1 MKKIIISENEK
12 GLLFRNGKLVK
23 LLHAGKYNIYGNKE
37 IEKFNISERIISK
50 KVNTETLL
58 ANKEIS
64 DAVFSV
70 EVGDEQL
77 AFHFI
82 DGRFTHSLEFG
93 KHLFWKKAGK
103 HECIFADI
111 STPYVSEDF
120 PVYLFSKT
128 DKKFYHRIDVP
139 QSYKGLIYFD
149 NRLER
154 VLDAGTYYFWN
165 NSVKIDVN
173 YVDTRLI
180 NINIVGQE
188 ILTLDKVSLR
198 INLVCN
204 YKVTDHIRIYTEI
217 DNYTDRIHVL
227 CQLALREYVGK
238 HKLDEILEKKEEM
251 AAFVL
256 GKLKEKESEL
266 FVEFSDAGV
275 KDIILPGEIRNI
287 MNTVLI
293 AEKKAQANVITR
305 REEVASTRSLL
316 NTAKLMDENETL
328 YKLKELEFIERIC
341 ENVGNIELSGKG
353 DILSQLSSLLHKKD
367 AV

>member
-1 MKKIIISENEK
+1 MEKIIINEKEK
-12 GLLFRNGKLVK
+12 GLLFKNGKLIK
-23 LLHAGKYNIYGNKE
+23 LLHAGKYNIYGNRE
-37 IEKFNISERIISK
+37 IEKFHISGTIFSEKVTSEALLKSKDISG
-50 KVNTETLL
+50 
-58 ANKEIS
+58 
-64 DAVFSV
+64 AVCSV
-70 EVGDEQL
+70 DVGDEQL

-82 DGRFTHSLEFG
+82 NGRFARVLSFG
-93 KHLFWKKAGK
+93 THLFWKDAGE
-103 HECIFADI
+103 HEYILADI
-111 STPYVSEDF
+111 STPYVAKDF
-120 PVYLFSKT
+120 PVYLFSKI
-128 DKKFYHRIDVP
+128 DKSFYHRIDIP
-139 QSYKGLIYFD
+139 QSYKGLVYFD
-149 NRLER
+149 NRLEK

-165 NSVKIDVN
+165 NSIKIDVN

-180 NINIVGQE
+180 HAELTGQE

-204 YKVTDHIRIYTEI
+204 YRITDYVKIYTEI
-217 DNYTDRIHVL
+217 DNYTEQIHVL
-227 CQLALREYVGK
+227 CQLALREYIGK
-238 HKLDEILEKKEEM
+238 HKLDEILENKEEM

-256 GKLKEKESEL
+256 EKLKEKEKDL
-266 FVEFSDAGV
+266 FIEISDAGI
-275 KDIILPGEIRNI
+275 KDIILPGEIRSI

-353 DILSQLSSLLHKKD
+353 DILSQLTQMFRKE
-367 AV
+367 